1 MDTPQTILIRPSSI
15 RAAINLFAIF
25 VAMYFSE
32 LASFSLSIDEE
43 VAAFRTDSSIWIAQG
58 RWGAYLIER
67 FLIPNPVMPLLAPAI
82 FGAGCVAAYLLVMDT
97 IDKHRLSIAEYACF
111 TTFCAFPTWFFIVE
125 FYSNIAAVGIGLAA
139 SAFAIWLI
147 SKNGSPADG
156 RRFLVAVVAG
166 GFAISIYQ
174 SFAPAILV
182 LGIAVCVLQARAGI
196 ERSQPKDLIR
206 VGGLVVGSAIFYAV
220 GNAIFKSFIS
230 KRSEYFES
238 LFQPGFF
245 FQHPVVVTGRVLE
258 AVGEALGLDRG
269 AYGVILWAVPL
280 LLILGVWTLFK
291 ELSRTRLLLL
301 AAALVCL
308 FIPFGVH
315 VLAAGIMPLRS
326 LVGLPIAVWL
336 FVYLAVTSSNAKIS
350 IVSAIL
356 LGVVI
361 FQIQVI
367 QNYRQA
373 SSYLV
378 DKHDTLLAAAIYER
392 LTAMPGFDA
401 RRAYALCVFGGLP
414 FATNYP
420 RPPSSTVGYSFFE
433 WDGGNAW
440 RITYYMKL
448 LGYSNLNGPTDQQV
462 DQTIVRLSTMPVW
475 PALGSLEIQG
485 DIVLIRLGEG
495 PSYANQQ
502 ALTRV
507 ANR

>member
-1 MDTPQTILIRPSSI
+1 MMLIRPSSI

-82 FGAGCVAAYLLVMDT
+82 FGAGCVAAYLLVMDI

-111 TTFCAFPTWFFIVE
+111 TIFCAFPTWFFIVE

-139 SAFAIWLI
+139 SALAIWLI
-147 SKNGSPADG
+147 NKKDLPADG
-156 RRFLVAVVAG
+156 SRFFVAIVAG

-182 LGIAVCVLQARAGI
+182 LGIVVCVLRARAGI
-196 ERSQPKDLIR
+196 ESSLPKDVTRAGVLIA
-206 VGGLVVGSAIFYAV
+206 GSAIFYAV
-220 GNAIFKSFIS
+220 GNAIFKSFTS

-238 LFQPGFF
+238 LFQPGFL

-258 AVGEALGLDRG
+258 ALGGALGLDRG
-269 AYGVILWAVPL
+269 SYGVILWAVPL
-280 LLILGVWTLFK
+280 LVALGGWTLFK
-291 ELSRTRLLLL
+291 ESSRSRLLLL

-315 VLAAGIMPLRS
+315 VLAAGTMPVRS

-336 FVYLAVTSSNAKIS
+336 FVYLGVTSSNARIGM
-350 IVSAIL
+350 VSAIL

-378 DKHDTLLAAAIYER
+378 DKHDTLLAAAIYGR
-392 LTAMPGFDA
+392 LTSMPGFDA
-401 RRAYALCVFGGLP
+401 KRSYALTVFGGLP
-414 FATNYP
+414 FTTNYP
-420 RPPSSTVGYSFFE
+420 RPPGSTVGYSFFE

-475 PALGSLEIQG
+475 PAPGSLEIQG

-502 ALTRV
+502 ALARV

>member
-1 MDTPQTILIRPSSI
+1 MDTPQTMLTRPSSI

-43 VAAFRTDSSIWIAQG
+43 LAALRTDSSIWIAQG

-82 FGAGCVAAYLLVMDT
+82 FGVGCVAAYLLVMDA
-97 IDKHRLSIAEYACF
+97 IAKHELSIAEYACF
-111 TTFCAFPTWFFIVE
+111 AIFCAFPTWFFIVE
-125 FYSNIAAVGIGLAA
+125 FYSNIAAVGIGMAA
-139 SAFAIWLI
+139 GAFAIWLI
-147 SKNGSPADG
+147 NKRDIPAVGS
-156 RRFLVAVVAG
+156 RFLVAVAAG

-196 ERSQPKDLIR
+196 ERSLPKDLIR
-206 VGGLVVGSAIFYAV
+206 VGVLVAGSAIFYAV
-220 GNAIFKSFIS
+220 GNAIFKSFTS

-238 LFQPGFF
+238 LFQPVFF
-245 FQHPVVVTGRVLE
+245 FQHPVMVTGRVLE
-258 AVGEALGLDRG
+258 AIGGALGLDRG
-269 AYGVILWAVPL
+269 TYGVILWAVPL
-280 LLILGVWTLFK
+280 LLILGGWTLFK

-315 VLAAGIMPLRS
+315 VLAAGIMPVRS

-336 FVYLAVTSSNAKIS
+336 FVYLAVTSSNARIS
-350 IVSAIL
+350 IVSSIL

-378 DKHDTLLAAAIYER
+378 DKHDTLLAAAIYDR
-392 LTAMPGFDA
+392 LAAMPAFDA
-401 RRAYALCVFGGLP
+401 KRSYALSVFGGLP

-433 WDGGNAW
+433 WDGGNAK
-440 RITYYMKL
+440 RIAYYMKL
-448 LGYSNLNGPTDQQV
+448 LGYFNLNDPTEQQV

-475 PALGSLEIQG
+475 PAPGSLETQG
-485 DIVLIRLGEG
+485 DIVLIRLGET

-502 ALTRV
+502 ALAKV

>member
-1 MDTPQTILIRPSSI
+1 MDTPQTKLIRPSSI

-43 VAAFRTDSSIWIAQG
+43 VASFRTDASIWIAQG

-82 FGAGCVAAYLLVMDT
+82 FGAGCVAAYLFVMDA
-97 IDKHRLSIAEYACF
+97 IDKRELSIAEYACF
-111 TTFCAFPTWFFIVE
+111 VIFCAFPTWFFIVE

-147 SKNGSPADG
+147 NKKDIPAAGS
-156 RRFLVAVVAG
+156 RFLVAVAAG

-182 LGIAVCVLQARAGI
+182 LGIAVCVLRARAGI
-196 ERSQPKDLIR
+196 ERSLLKDLIR
-206 VGGLVVGSAIFYAV
+206 VGVLVAGSAVFYAV

-230 KRSEYFES
+230 QRSEYFES
-238 LFQPGFF
+238 LFQPGFL
-245 FQHPVVVTGRVLE
+245 FQHPMVVAGRVLE
-258 AVGEALGLDRG
+258 AIGGALGLDHG
-269 AYGVILWAVPL
+269 TYGVILWAVPL
-280 LLILGVWTLFK
+280 LLVLGGWTLFK
-291 ELSRTRLLLL
+291 ESPRTKLLLPL
-301 AAALVCL
+301 AALVCL

-315 VLAAGIMPLRS
+315 ALAAGIMPVRS

-336 FVYLAVTSSNAKIS
+336 FVYLAVTSNNARIS

-356 LGVVI
+356 LGAVI

-378 DKHDTLLAAAIYER
+378 DKHDTLLAAAIYDR
-392 LTAMPGFDA
+392 LAATPGFDA
-401 RRAYALCVFGGLP
+401 KRSYALSVFGGLP

-433 WDGGNAW
+433 WDGGNPW
-440 RITYYMKL
+440 RITSYMKL

-462 DQTIVRLSTMPVW
+462 DQTIVRLSAMPVW
-475 PALGSLEIQG
+475 PAPGSLEIQG
-485 DIVLIRLGEG
+485 DVVVIRLGET

-502 ALTRV
+502 ALARV